1 MNYGN
6 VLTDIHGVP
15 LATASTDMAIAADA
29 STGAPALVSKDTNE
43 AVSVHAIDEEV
54 SVQLNYEMPL
64 GELREMRMLGYTNGV
79 NDFQVAVNGFVRN
92 ATALQLITV
101 EGDLFM
107 CVRAPTPAPSQA
119 KLPAAH

>member
-1 MNYGN
+1 M
-6 VLTDIHGVP
+6 
-15 LATASTDMAIAADA
+15 
-29 STGAPALVSKDTNE
+29 
-43 AVSVHAIDEEV
+43 
-54 SVQLNYEMPL
+54 QLNYEMPL